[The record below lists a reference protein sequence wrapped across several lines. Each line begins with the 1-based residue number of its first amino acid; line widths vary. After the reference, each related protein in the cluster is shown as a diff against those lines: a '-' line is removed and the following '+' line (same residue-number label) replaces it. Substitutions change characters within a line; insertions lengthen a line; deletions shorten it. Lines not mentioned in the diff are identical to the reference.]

1 MFTAASSVRSSCVYT
16 RMGPLM
22 SKPIGESDFLSALQS
37 VVYEVLRSEERVPVR
52 INPDP
57 AACVQEFNLAL
68 PVQGIGLDELAS
80 RLTRLLLASP
90 TTSTPRFFNQLFG
103 GRDWSSLLGDMLV
116 PLVNNS
122 MYTYKVAGPHVL
134 IEDVL
139 IQKMGRL
146 MGYDKPGGIFS
157 PGGSLS
163 NLTAIVMARNVAEEN
178 VRDDGMAGRRHRIY
192 SSAVSHYSIR
202 KGANMAGLGRDNV
215 VKIAVDAQA
224 RMLPEALDEAIRRDL
239 EKGFVPTMVNATL
252 GTTVEG
258 AFDPIPPIADVCERH
273 GVWLHLDGA
282 WGASLILCPET
293 KHLFEGS
300 ERADS
305 ITWDAHKMMGV
316 PLTSSVLLTRESR
329 ALSDHF
335 NEQADYLFQEDS
347 ERLNPGTRSIQC
359 GRRNDVLK
367 VWSGW
372 QYHGDIGHAERLR
385 TCRRLVNYAVDV
397 IASNPRLELAI
408 EPESLNVCFRVL
420 DACSKEI
427 CAKLHAEGRIMVGY
441 GDVHGE
447 TIVRVVFLNPALT
460 EHDLDVFFAQVCEV
474 AG

>member
-1 MFTAASSVRSSCVYT
+1 
-16 RMGPLM
+16 M
-22 SKPIGESDFLSALQS
+22 SKPIEENDFLGALRT
-37 VVYEVLRSEERVPVR
+37 VVKDVLRSEEREPVR
-52 INPDP
+52 INPNP
-57 AACVQEFNLAL
+57 ASCVEEVNLSL
-68 PVQGIGLDELAS
+68 PEHGIGLDELAN

-103 GRDWSSLLGDMLV
+103 GRDWASVLGDMLV

-134 IEDVL
+134 IEDLLVK
-139 IQKMGRL
+139 KMGAL
-146 MGYDKPGGIFS
+146 MGYEKPGGIFS

-163 NLTAIVMARNVAEEN
+163 NLTAIVMARNVAEQNAREE
-178 VRDDGMAGRRHRIY
+178 GMSGRRHRIY

-215 VKIAVDAQA
+215 VKVSVDNQA
-224 RMLPEALDEAIRRDL
+224 RMRPDALEQAIRRDL
-239 EKGFVPTMVNATL
+239 DMGFLPTMVNATL

-258 AFDPIPPIADVCERH
+258 AFDPIPPLADICERYDL
-273 GVWLHLDGA
+273 WLHLDGA
-282 WGASLILCPET
+282 WGGSLILCPET

-300 ERADS
+300 GRADS

-316 PLTSSVLLTRESR
+316 PLTSSVLLTRDPR
-329 ALSDHF
+329 VLSDQF
-335 NEQADYLFQEDS
+335 SEQADYLFQEDT

-367 VWSGW
+367 VWAGW
-372 QYHGDIGHAERLR
+372 QYHGDTGHAERLR
-385 TCRRLVNYAVDV
+385 ACRKLVDHAVKV

-420 DACSKEI
+420 ESCSKEI
-427 CAKLHAEGRIMVGY
+427 CSKLHAEGRIMVGY

-460 EHDLDVFFAQVCEV
+460 HGDVDVFFDEVCAV